1 MPPVDAI
8 SIPGLDLVFL
18 SDDHWPPHFHAK
30 RRGEWEIR
38 VYIQTTTEADL
49 HYDLKWP
56 KRRGAGPDGSLQR
69 ELRKRVVKHREKL
82 LKEWNEKVH
91 FDPPTNP

>member
-38 VYIQTTTEADL
+38 VYIQTTTKADL

-56 KRRGAGPDGSLQR
+56 KRRGAGPDARKHGARHDRVGS
-69 ELRKRVVKHREKL
+69 VSA
-82 LKEWNEKVH
+82 
-91 FDPPTNP
+91 